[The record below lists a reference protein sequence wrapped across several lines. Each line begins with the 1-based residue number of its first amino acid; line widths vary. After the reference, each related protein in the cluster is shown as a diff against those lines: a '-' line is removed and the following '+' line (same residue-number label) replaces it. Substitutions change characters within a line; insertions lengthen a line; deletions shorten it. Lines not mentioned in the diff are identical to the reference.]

1 MCQQSE
7 AQSVEEPVHLRISA
21 TLLVEHV
28 LADELYG
35 CTEFHADVLA
45 QGLCGDLLPLQLYC
59 CPSDR
64 DEIAKLKE
72 LLAEGNL
79 LVIRDQALDV
89 GDNLLRIMGPE
100 LHPYTGDGETVRKE
114 FLKEKERRDKDSG
127 KISSV
132 QDDKLRGRV
141 TEVRMLATKNAG
153 AMAVAT
159 VETTEGKVDALL
171 FPNVL
176 NRYLLIISR
185 LGFMEF
191 FGKLQESEEE
201 VERPVFVVEHVVGP

>member
-1 MCQQSE
+1 MCQQVE
-7 AQSVEEPVHLRISA
+7 THCGEEPVHLRISA
-21 TLLVEHV
+21 TLIVDHV
-28 LADELYG
+28 LAVELYG
-35 CTEFHADVLA
+35 CTEFHVDVFA

-64 DEIAKLKE
+64 DEIARLKE
-72 LLAEGNL
+72 LLVEGNL
-79 LVIRDQALDV
+79 LVVRDQALDV

-100 LHPYTGDGETVRKE
+100 LHLYEGDVENVYKD
-114 FLKEKERRDKDSG
+114 FLKEKERRNKDSG
-127 KISSV
+127 KTSSV

-141 TEVRMLATKNAG
+141 TEVRMLSTKNAG

-159 VETTEGKVDALL
+159 VETTDGKVDALL

-176 NRYLLIISR
+176 NRYLLILSR

-191 FGKLQESEEE
+191 FGKLQEREEE
-201 VERPVFVVEHVVGP
+201 IERPIFVVEQVVGP